1 MKAAMRNKSEMNES
15 APRKT
20 LVLAAPLL
28 VAALVL
34 PFGVAHA
41 QDEDD
46 AADAAAETVEADD
59 ANIEEVVVTG
69 YRTSLLSSIR
79 SKRSADTIVEV
90 ITAEDIGGLPDFSI
104 ADSLSRVAGLTA
116 TRSGG
121 QASDIQIRGLGDEFV
136 FATMKGREQV
146 SPHLR
151 RTIEFNQYPSE
162 LINRVT
168 INKTPK
174 ASLIE
179 GGVAG
184 TIDLDVVNPLDMR
197 QPRKFAT
204 NFRYTHNDRAGDV
217 YGADDAGYRVT
228 VSYQQKM
235 MEDTVGFSLGYSR
248 LSQPSAT
255 VQYHGDSPQRAR
267 DIYPATDAEVFVPTT
282 IQLYQ
287 IGGLEVRDAYLASL
301 QFQPAGELAVQA
313 DLFYTAFETNTSRDG
328 ISLQGSHNFALA
340 NPVLSNGNFAV
351 GGQFYDSTN
360 IYVVSGDTSDD
371 DQVFS
376 AGLNVAWVENRWSV
390 AFDLARSTSSGYE
403 ADGYHYANVYRP
415 CTDADPVCNRSG
427 FTRMNGQVNWR
438 SAGLKLPNMAFSDRF
453 DDFATLRMTQ
463 YGKYP
468 RLSDD
473 AVTAVKVDFEYDLD
487 WTVFTV
493 LEAGVRRSTRDYEYG
508 RQVFQYGPGSGY
520 VHDID
525 MPISDST
532 GDVTCW
538 GGDYSHYPC
547 FISFDAEAILRE
559 ALEQNLVLQCDPTAV
574 HDCEADQ
581 LGDDG
586 QPLPRNTA
594 TFARWGE
601 GDRSQ
606 WSIRQRGDVDED
618 VLAYYLQASIDTTVF
633 GRSLSGNIGVRVVH
647 TDQSSIGIYDVFGDA
662 DLGATE
668 ICDQDGECRTNYAFV
683 TQGVD
688 YQDVLPSLNLAWR
701 LTDDDY
707 LRFGVARVMSRPPI
721 NRLSSDQPV
730 DGGGGNS
737 IDESTAEL
745 GFVTFNYAN
754 TNSPFLRPF
763 EAVQVDFSFEHYF
776 GAGQNG
782 LIAVALYHKDV
793 KTFIQDLT
801 IDEFDFRA
809 NGFVIPET
817 YEAVVT
823 DEASGGQVVL
833 PVEVRNG
840 SYTFAINNK
849 EGGYIRGMELTWTQT
864 MDGLLPGIFGGFGF
878 SASVAFVDSEITV
891 DNPFT
896 SGPTPTLPYP
906 GIAERSGN
914 LTVFYE
920 QAGFEARVGVNHQS
934 DKVSNFGVAFAKDS
948 LFAEETKVD
957 AQISYEFDIG
967 LQALFQ
973 AYNLTDEPNRSYWG
987 AEYLTGYIQ
996 NFGRA
1001 YYLGVSYSF

>member
-1 MKAAMRNKSEMNES
+1 MTEQTDMNQNARGNALAIAA
-15 APRKT
+15 
-20 LVLAAPLL
+20 LLAA
-28 VAALVL
+28 AL
-34 PFGVAHA
+34 PFGFAHA
-41 QDEDD
+41 EAEDADEGEE
-46 AADAAAETVEADD
+46 AAQEAAV
-59 ANIEEVVVTG
+59 EEVVVTG

-79 SKRSADTIVEV
+79 SKRGADAIVEV

-104 ADSLSRVAGLTA
+104 ADSLSRLAGLTT

-168 INKTPK
+168 VNKTPK

-184 TIDLDVVNPLDMR
+184 TVDLDVVNPLDMR
-197 QPRKFAT
+197 RSRKFAT
-204 NFRYTHNDRAGDV
+204 NFRYTQNDRAGDV
-217 YGADDAGYRVT
+217 HGADSGGYRLT
-228 VSYQQKM
+228 LSYQQKLV
-235 MEDTVGFSLGYSR
+235 EDTVGFSFGYSR

-267 DIYPATDAEVFVPTT
+267 NIYPATDADVFVPTT

-287 IGGLEVRDAYLASL
+287 IGGLEVRDAYLASV
-301 QFQPAGELAVQA
+301 QFQPAGELAIQG
-313 DLFYTAFETNTSRDG
+313 DLFYTEFQTDTSRDG
-328 ISLQGSHNFALA
+328 ISLQGSHTFALA
-340 NPVLSNGNFAV
+340 NPVLSNTNYAV

-371 DQVFS
+371 DQVLS
-376 AGLNVAWVENRWSV
+376 AGLNVDWVENRWSI
-390 AFDLARSTSSGYE
+390 AFDLSHSASSGYE
-403 ADGYHYANVYRP
+403 ADGYHYANVYAP

-427 FTRMNGQVNWR
+427 FARVNGQVNWR
-438 SAGLKLPNMAFSDRF
+438 SAGLRLPNMAFADRF

-473 AVTAVKVDFEYDLD
+473 AVTAVKIDLEYDWD
-487 WTVFTV
+487 WSVFTV
-493 LEAGVRRSTRDYEYG
+493 VEAGVRRSTRDYEYG

-520 VHDID
+520 VHDLD
-525 MPISDST
+525 MPISEAT
-532 GDVTCW
+532 GDVVCW

-547 FISFDAEAILRE
+547 FISFDAEAIQRQ
-559 ALEQNLVLQCDPTAV
+559 AVEQNLVLQCDPTAV
-574 HDCEADQ
+574 HNCDESQ
-581 LGDDG
+581 LGEDG
-586 QPLPRNTA
+586 KPLPRNTA
-594 TFARWGE
+594 AFARWGE

-606 WSIRQRGDVDED
+606 WSVRQRGDVDED
-618 VLAYYLQASIDTTVF
+618 VVAYYAQTSIDTMLF
-633 GRSLSGNIGVRVVH
+633 GRSLSGNVGVRVVH

-662 DLGATE
+662 ELGATE

-683 TQGVD
+683 TQGDD
-688 YQDVLPSLNLAWR
+688 YTDVLPSLNLVWR
-701 LTDDDY
+701 VTEDDY
-707 LRFGVARVMSRPPI
+707 LRFGMARVMSRPPI

-763 EAVQVDFSFEHYF
+763 EAVQVDVSFEHYF
-776 GAGQNG
+776 GAGESG
-782 LIAVALYHKDV
+782 LVAVALYHKDV

-849 EGGYIRGMELTWTQT
+849 EGGYIRGLELSWTQT
-864 MDGLLPGIFGGFGF
+864 MDEWLPGIWGGFGF
-878 SASVAFVDSEITV
+878 SASVAFVNSEITV
-891 DNPFT
+891 ANPFT
-896 SGPTPTLPYP
+896 SGPMPSLPYP

-920 QAGFEARVGVNHQS
+920 VDGFEARVGVNHQS
-934 DKVSNFGVAFAKDS
+934 EKVSNFGVAFAKES

-957 AQISYEFDIG
+957 AQVSYEFDNG

-1001 YYLGVSYSF
+1001 YYLGMSYSF